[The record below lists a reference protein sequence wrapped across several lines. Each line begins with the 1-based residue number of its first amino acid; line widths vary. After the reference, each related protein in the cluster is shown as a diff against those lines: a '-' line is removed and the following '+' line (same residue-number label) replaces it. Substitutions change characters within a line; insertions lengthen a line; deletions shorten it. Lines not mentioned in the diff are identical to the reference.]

1 MAITP
6 ISGAAFTMP
15 AAPVTPPATA
25 PADASGAAGS
35 TGGGFGNA
43 LVQALDNVA
52 NAQSNAGQVASLAAT
67 GDLTNVHDL
76 TIATSEAELAT
87 TLTTAV
93 RDKAVAAFNAIM
105 SMPV

>member
-1 MAITP
+1 MTIAP

-15 AAPVTPPATA
+15 TAPVTPTASAPTDATGT
-25 PADASGAAGS
+25 SS
-35 TGGGFGNA
+35 GFGNA
-43 LVQALDNVA
+43 LVQALDGVA
-52 NAQSNAGQVASLAAT
+52 NSQSNADQVASLAAT

>member
-1 MAITP
+1 MSIAPIT
-6 ISGAAFTMP
+6 GAGFTVPTSPTTP
-15 AAPVTPPATA
+15 AASDAT
-25 PADASGAAGS
+25 G
-35 TGGGFGNA
+35 TGGFGNA
-43 LVQALDNVA
+43 LMQALDGVA
-52 NAQSNAGQVASLAAT
+52 NAQASADQVGAMAAT

-76 TIATSEAELAT
+76 TIATTEAELAT

>member
-6 ISGAAFTMP
+6 ISAAGLTLP
-15 AAPVTPPATA
+15 TPPVTPPATTS
-25 PADASGAAGS
+25 PDAATGSGGS
-35 TGGGFGNA
+35 GFGNA
-43 LVQALDNVA
+43 LVQALDGVQQTQNTA
-52 NAQSNAGQVASLAAT
+52 DQVARLAAT
-67 GDLTNVHDL
+67 GDLTNIHDL

-87 TLTTAV
+87 QLTTAV

>member
-1 MAITP
+1 MAIAP

-15 AAPVTPPATA
+15 TAPASPTASA
-25 PADASGAAGS
+25 PADA
-35 TGGGFGNA
+35 TGTSGGFGNA
-43 LVQALDNVA
+43 LVQALDGVA
-52 NAQSNAGQVASLAAT
+52 NAQSNADQVSSLAAT

>member
-1 MAITP
+1 MSIAP
-6 ISGAAFTMP
+6 ISGAGLTLPTPPTTP
-15 AAPVTPPATA
+15 AATG
-25 PADASGAAGS
+25 ASGG
-35 TGGGFGNA
+35 TGFGNA
-43 LVQALDNVA
+43 LVQALDGV
-52 NAQSNAGQVASLAAT
+52 AQSQANAGQVAQLAAT

-76 TIATSEAELAT
+76 TIATTEAELAT

>member
-1 MAITP
+1 MSSILP
-6 ISGAAFTMP
+6 ISGAVFTVPTSPTTP
-15 AAPVTPPATA
+15 AA
-25 PADASGAAGS
+25 SGT

-43 LVQALDNVA
+43 LLNALDGV
-52 NAQSNAGQVASLAAT
+52 AQSQGNADQVASLAAT

-76 TIATSEAELAT
+76 TIATTEAELAT

>member
-1 MAITP
+1 MSIPP
-6 ISGAAFTMP
+6 ISGAGFTLPTPPTTP
-15 AAPVTPPATA
+15 AATG
-25 PADASGAAGS
+25 ASGG
-35 TGGGFGNA
+35 TGFGDA
-43 LVQALDNVA
+43 LVQALDGV
-52 NAQSNAGQVASLAAT
+52 AQSQTDAGQVAQLAAT

>member
-1 MAITP
+1 MSSIAP
-6 ISGAAFTMP
+6 ISAAGFTVPTSPTTP
-15 AAPVTPPATA
+15 AAS
-25 PADASGAAGS
+25 DAS
-35 TGGGFGNA
+35 GGGFGSALLNA
-43 LVQALDNVA
+43 LDGVAQA
-52 NAQSNAGQVASLAAT
+52 QGTAGQVASLAAT

-76 TIATSEAELAT
+76 TIATTEAELAT

>member
-1 MAITP
+1 MAIAP
-6 ISGAAFTMP
+6 IGGAGFTMP
-15 AAPVTPPATA
+15 AAPVTPSATETT
-25 PADASGAAGS
+25 GS
-35 TGGGFGNA
+35 SPGGFGNA
-43 LVQALDNVA
+43 LVHALDGVA
-52 NAQSNAGQVASLAAT
+52 NAQANAVQVASLAAT

-87 TLTTAV
+87 SLTTAV

>member
-1 MAITP
+1 MSAIPP
-6 ISGAAFTMP
+6 ISAAGFTVP
-15 AAPVTPPATA
+15 IAPAT
-25 PADASGAAGS
+25 PATSDP

-43 LVQALDNVA
+43 LLNALDGVA
-52 NAQSNAGQVASLAAT
+52 QVQGNANQVASLAAT